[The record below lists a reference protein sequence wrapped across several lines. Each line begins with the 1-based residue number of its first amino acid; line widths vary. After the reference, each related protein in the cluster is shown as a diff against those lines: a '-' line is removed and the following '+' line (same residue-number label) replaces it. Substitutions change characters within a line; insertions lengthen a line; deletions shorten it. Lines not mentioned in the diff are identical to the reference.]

1 MKAYIFKAGFEKSG
15 SRRRKWQFLDI
26 TATMVTTAT
35 MVIMATM
42 VITVTMATRQVARDH
57 QCSARHWL

>member
-26 TATMVTTAT
+26 TATMVTTA
-35 MVIMATM
+35 IMATM
-42 VITVTMATRQVARDH
+42 VITVTMATMQVARDH